1 MDMNPLLVVDVGNS
15 RVKWGL
21 ATAPLA
27 HSATPMLYAS
37 LPADDPATWEQQ
49 LRNWTLSGPLRW
61 ALSGVHP
68 ERCAF
73 LADWARQRGD
83 AVWVL
88 EDWRDLGLPVR
99 LEHPEWVGIDRLLDA
114 LAAKGRGQP
123 GTPAVIVDA
132 GSAVTV
138 DWLDESGAFAGGA
151 IFPGVRLMAQA
162 LHDYTA
168 LLPLIQVRSSN
179 PELPG
184 LSTPAAMEAG
194 IFWAA
199 AGGIRA
205 LTEQLT
211 ARARTAPALY
221 LTGGDSALLQPALD
235 PKFIIW
241 PTMTLEGL
249 RLAAEGKL

>member
-1 MDMNPLLVVDVGNS
+1 MNPLLVVDVGNS

-21 ATAPLA
+21 GAAPTSPPA
-27 HSATPMLYAS
+27 VSMPYAS
-37 LPADDPATWEQQ
+37 LPADDPAAWEQQ
-49 LRNWTLSGPLRW
+49 LKDWALSGPLRW
-61 ALSGVHP
+61 AVSGVHP
-68 ERCAF
+68 GRCEY
-73 LADWARQRGD
+73 LAEWARQRGD

-88 EDWRDLGLPVR
+88 EDWRDLSLEVR

-114 LAAKGRGQP
+114 VAAKGRGRP
-123 GTPAVIVDA
+123 GVPAVIVDA

-151 IFPGVRLMAQA
+151 IFPGVRLMAQS

-168 LLPLIQVRSSN
+168 LLPLIQVRGSN
-179 PELPG
+179 PDLPG

-211 ARARTAPALY
+211 ARARTTPALY
-221 LTGGDSALLQPALD
+221 LTGGDAALLQPALD
-235 PKFIIW
+235 PTFILW